1 MTGTG
6 FFIDNFSSAR
16 FSKSL
21 CSSPI
26 CFYLWH
32 INFSFRIYVKIDG
45 VSNDEFRLTP
55 PEKSFNGI
63 MRDSF
68 CRVCL
73 TTA

>member
-1 MTGTG
+1 
-6 FFIDNFSSAR
+6 
-16 FSKSL
+16 
-21 CSSPI
+21 
-26 CFYLWH
+26 
-32 INFSFRIYVKIDG
+32 